1 MAEKAI
7 DYSILWSNNPAMD
20 KFGAMKTFVRI
31 VDCGNL
37 TNAADTLDT
46 SLPTVVRTLAA
57 LERELGVTLLK
68 RTTRRIHLTDEGTQ
82 YLGRCR
88 DILAATQEAE
98 DMLVARRTEPVGK
111 LAVTASVAFGRRY
124 LTPIVYGFLRRYP
137 KVSADVLL
145 VDRVVDLVDEG
156 IDAAIRIAHLRDS
169 SIVGNQVGR
178 VRRVICASEK
188 YLRQHGVPQIPSD
201 IRAHRCVRHVGLSPR
216 NEWRFQ
222 AGSRQQAVPIDCVLT
237 CNEIDGAVDACIEGL
252 GLGMFLSYMVAPY
265 RKTGQLKY
273 ILESFET
280 EPIPVQVVY
289 PQARLMSNRVRV
301 FVDECVAKLRRVK
314 FD

>member
-1 MAEKAI
+1 
-7 DYSILWSNNPAMD
+7 
-20 KFGAMKTFVRI
+20 MKTFVHI
-31 VDCGNL
+31 VEAGSL
-37 TNAADTLDT
+37 TNAANALDT

-82 YLGRCR
+82 YLERCR

-111 LAVTASVAFGRRY
+111 LSVTASVAFGRRY
-124 LTPIVYGFLRRYP
+124 LTPIVYGFLQRYP

-145 VDRVVDLVDEG
+145 VDRVVDLIDEG
-156 IDAAIRIAHLRDS
+156 MDAAIRIAHLRDS
-169 SIVGNQVGR
+169 SIVAIEVGR
-178 VRRVICASEK
+178 VRRVVCASEK
-188 YLRQHGVPQIPSD
+188 YLRQHGVPRIPSD
-201 IRAHRCVRHVGLSPR
+201 IRAHRCIRHLGLSPR
-216 NEWRFQ
+216 NEWHFHV
-222 AGSRQQAVPIDCVLT
+222 GNRQQATPIDSVLT

-265 RKTGQLKY
+265 RKAGQLKY

-280 EPIPVQVVY
+280 APMPVQVVY
-289 PQARLMSNRVRV
+289 PQTRLMSNRVRV
-301 FVDECVAKLRRVK
+301 FVDECVAKLRRVR